1 MNIKITEDDAI
12 WEQVFRNEFYK
23 QNMEV
28 SDISHHDMSDICSY
42 QKEEHNSLKGT
53 LPDSGFSVEN
63 SSNYFY
69 PRLNISNGNKGSTI
83 FEGGNIFSAKN
94 LDSRSCIECDNPDFQ
109 MIDSDEKEWCNFIE
123 HSGQKA
129 FNNYEIGVSGD
140 LNSQE
145 IGHDYNFSQ
154 KTILNENNLEENAY
168 LDYDNHDFEADKDNA
183 ERVTKRKSKNA
194 NSKSSLSEKRG
205 VAKLQKTYI
214 SGNKS
219 QSYIADY
226 PIREMEGGISSR
238 LRSRDGMGGVL
249 GSSIRNPKIP
259 LVLNYGQTCD
269 AGENINP
276 KSSLSKKCG
285 RSNAK
290 RAKKRRSKNVNNKAN
305 LSRKRGRTKS
315 KKTCIKNN
323 KSQLYADNYP
333 MQEWEGGISYKLGS
347 MNSMIGV
354 LGPSIGRNSKVKWGS
369 NYSNPRGAIKRKSK
383 NADIKSNLNKDRD
396 MIELQKTCIGYDES
410 QLHIDNHMT
419 FELKGDS
426 SCVLGSTNVVVK
438 ISGPSVG
445 DTTVLWT

>member
-23 QNMEV
+23 QNIEV
-28 SDISHHDMSDICSY
+28 GDMSHQDMSDICSY
-42 QKEEHNSLKGT
+42 QKEEHNSLKGR

-69 PRLNISNGNKGSTI
+69 PRLNISNRNKGSAI
-83 FEGGNIFSAKN
+83 FEGGDVFSAKN

-109 MIDSDEKEWCNFIE
+109 MIDSDEKEVFNFIE
-123 HSGQKA
+123 HSDQKA
-129 FNNYEIGVSGD
+129 FNNYEIGDSGD
-140 LNSQE
+140 VNPQE
-145 IGHDYNFSQ
+145 IGYDYNFSQ
-154 KTILNENNLEENAY
+154 KTILNENNLEENLY
-168 LDYDNHDFEADKDNA
+168 IDHHNHGLEADKDNA
-183 ERVTKRKSKNA
+183 ERTIKRKCKNA
-194 NSKSSLSEKRG
+194 NPKSSLSEKSG
-205 VAKLQKTYI
+205 VTKLQKTYI
-214 SGNKS
+214 SDNKS
-219 QSYIADY
+219 QSHIDDY

-238 LRSRDGMGGVL
+238 LRPRDSMGGVL
-249 GSSIRNPKIP
+249 GSSIRNPKVPGISNCCN
-259 LVLNYGQTCD
+259 LCGATKR
-269 AGENINP
+269 
-276 KSSLSKKCG
+276 KSKNANHKSNLSKK
-285 RSNAK
+285 RN
-290 RAKKRRSKNVNNKAN
+290 
-305 LSRKRGRTKS
+305 RTKS

-323 KSQLYADNYP
+323 KSQLHIDNYQ
-333 MQEWEGGISYKLGS
+333 MQEGEGDIPYNLGS

-354 LGPSIGRNSKVKWGS
+354 LDNSAVNFKVPWVS
-369 NYSNPRGAIKRKSK
+369 NYGNLRDATKRKSK

-396 MIELQKTCIGYDES
+396 MIELQKTYIGYDES

>member
-23 QNMEV
+23 QNIEV
-28 SDISHHDMSDICSY
+28 GDMSHQDMSDICSY
-42 QKEEHNSLKGT
+42 QKEEHNSLKGR

-69 PRLNISNGNKGSTI
+69 PRLNISNRNKGSAI
-83 FEGGNIFSAKN
+83 FEGGDVFSAKN

-109 MIDSDEKEWCNFIE
+109 MIDSDEKEVFNFID
-123 HSGQKA
+123 HSDQKA

-168 LDYDNHDFEADKDNA
+168 IDYDNHYFEADKDNS
-183 ERVTKRKSKNA
+183 ERATKRKCENA
-194 NSKSSLSEKRG
+194 NPKSSLSEKRG
-205 VAKLQKTYI
+205 GAKLQKTYI
-214 SGNKS
+214 GGNKS
-219 QSYIADY
+219 QSHIDDY

-290 RAKKRRSKNVNNKAN
+290 REKKRRSKNVNNKAN

-323 KSQLYADNYP
+323 K
-333 MQEWEGGISYKLGS
+333 
-347 MNSMIGV
+347 
-354 LGPSIGRNSKVKWGS
+354 
-369 NYSNPRGAIKRKSK
+369 
-383 NADIKSNLNKDRD
+383 
-396 MIELQKTCIGYDES
+396 S

>member
-168 LDYDNHDFEADKDNA
+168 IDYDNHYFEADKDNS
-183 ERVTKRKSKNA
+183 ERATKRKCENA

-205 VAKLQKTYI
+205 GAKLQKTYI

-219 QSYIADY
+219 QPYIDDY

-323 KSQLYADNYP
+323 KSQL
-333 MQEWEGGISYKLGS
+333 
-347 MNSMIGV
+347 
-354 LGPSIGRNSKVKWGS
+354 
-369 NYSNPRGAIKRKSK
+369 
-383 NADIKSNLNKDRD
+383 
-396 MIELQKTCIGYDES
+396 
-410 QLHIDNHMT
+410 HIDNHMT

-426 SCVLGSTNVVVK
+426 Y
-438 ISGPSVG
+438 
-445 DTTVLWT
+445 

>member
-28 SDISHHDMSDICSY
+28 SDISHQDMSDICSY

-168 LDYDNHDFEADKDNA
+168 TDHSNYDFDLKKDNA

-219 QSYIADY
+219 QSYIDDY

-323 KSQLYADNYP
+323 KSQLRTDNC
-333 MQEWEGGISYKLGS
+333 QRQDGKGGISLKLGS
-347 MNSMIGV
+347 MNNMVGI
-354 LGPSIGRNSKVKWGS
+354 LGYYAGNFITPWFL
-369 NYSNPRGAIKRKSK
+369 NYLNPYYVGGQESK
-383 NADIKSNLNKDRD
+383 NADIKSNFDKNYDLAK
-396 MIELQKTCIGYDES
+396 LQKTYIGYDES
-410 QLHIDNHMT
+410 QLQIDDHMT

-438 ISGPSVG
+438 ISGPSVR
-445 DTTVLWT
+445 DTTVFWT

>member
-123 HSGQKA
+123 HSDQKA
-129 FNNYEIGVSGD
+129 FNNYEIGDSGD
-140 LNSQE
+140 VNPQE
-145 IGHDYNFSQ
+145 IGYDYNFPQ
-154 KTILNENNLEENAY
+154 KTILNENNLEENLY
-168 LDYDNHDFEADKDNA
+168 IDHHNHGLEADKDNA
-183 ERVTKRKSKNA
+183 EQTIKRKSKNA
-194 NSKSSLSEKRG
+194 NNKSNLDKNSN

-219 QSYIADY
+219 QSHIGDY
-226 PIREMEGGISSR
+226 PIREIEGGISSR
-238 LRSRDGMGGVL
+238 LRPRDGMGGVL
-249 GSSIRNPKIP
+249 GSSIRNSKIP

-269 AGENINP
+269 VGENINP

-315 KKTCIKNN
+315 KK
-323 KSQLYADNYP
+323 
-333 MQEWEGGISYKLGS
+333 
-347 MNSMIGV
+347 
-354 LGPSIGRNSKVKWGS
+354 
-369 NYSNPRGAIKRKSK
+369 
-383 NADIKSNLNKDRD
+383 
-396 MIELQKTCIGYDES
+396 
-410 QLHIDNHMT
+410 
-419 FELKGDS
+419 
-426 SCVLGSTNVVVK
+426 NVC
-438 ISGPSVG
+438 
-445 DTTVLWT
+445 